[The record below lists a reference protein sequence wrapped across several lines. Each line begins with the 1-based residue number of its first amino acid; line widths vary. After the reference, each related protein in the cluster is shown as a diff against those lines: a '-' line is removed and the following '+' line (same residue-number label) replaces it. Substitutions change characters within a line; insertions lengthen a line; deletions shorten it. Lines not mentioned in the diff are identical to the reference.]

1 MGIRL
6 YPEYKDYNEVKVTL
20 MNEYV
25 ISNINKKSN
34 IGAIDN
40 VQLQSLTITG
50 PKIHNEKHLSATGQI
65 TVADYKHTI
74 YNLLTKHFEDYRKKN
89 TDTTNAV
96 SLFPGVKIEIHSYT
110 GSRSYYGNVL
120 DWNMSFNGALST
132 ITINWSSIVP
142 EVRNGNT
149 AANELGKFVGIFET
163 PYDAIKRAKEV
174 YKYSEIDFIYIYNN
188 TRYTES
194 DLQSASLLMFPKPI
208 ELDLS
213 AAPSTG
219 NRLID
224 CYNAIVDN
232 AITGENH
239 PVYGEVIDNKY
250 IVRPT
255 NMNLSAETT
264 DNSRE
269 CSDIIFVLNGK
280 YLPYSQVNGK
290 LVVPLTSFTCNFNFK
305 DQQFQGDI
313 NGNFNG
319 TVISDNNGTWLST
332 ESIEGANRVHKQSI
346 DHKFFN
352 EVSFEC
358 LNTLCFENYNLD
370 SKVKLEIFDEC
381 GNHVHVLS
389 DVYTITEHEYT
400 IDGAV
405 VKASV
410 KCTNLFSSDKTKVGE
425 EQVPPAVEDKK
436 EEEKKQTTEEAK
448 QPTEQTTDLVTYLKS
463 EDEFFVSLNNDATV
477 ANSPQFNALVDEFMN
492 LYKSKSGFSRNI
504 DFGFACK
511 LCEQR
516 QYGLLSLLMAV
527 ANYGIRDYPIKGRP
541 KDNNSYD
548 WSKDNYIDPAMMIF
562 DKNGNSYINGVKF
575 CASSIG
581 KKPFDYNSGSE
592 GGIGIAHFDSGSLI
606 DIYTKIG
613 FDPDEVK
620 TKAQQDH
627 FNQLLT
633 KSHNIVRWD
642 SITIKSQA
650 GLTATSIHRKVPVFN
665 GKPDYYIVKQVMSDK
680 AWHDWAEAMLNYV
693 VTDNKKEVYPF
704 QRMLFSMWVNE
715 YWIPTI
721 NKLKTCIPSNPKHQ
735 PSLQDAVRIS
745 RAGNSAKALITG
757 SKTIQS
763 ECGMDVEGQYNA
775 YYKQKPKDRT
785 IRQMAFCRRCANVI
799 SWIINEGWKD
809 K

>member
-34 IGAIDN
+34 VGTIDN

-89 TDTTNAV
+89 TDNTNAA

-120 DWNMSFNGALST
+120 EWNMSFNGALST

-149 AANELGKFVGIFET
+149 APNELGKFVGIFET

-213 AAPSTG
+213 AAPSTS

-232 AITGENH
+232 AITVEEH

-305 DQQFQGDI
+305 DQVFRGDI

-436 EEEKKQTTEEAK
+436 EEDTKEEAK
-448 QPTEQTTDLVTYLKS
+448 NSDSPKEKLNDLVTYLKS
-463 EDEFFVSLNNDATV
+463 EDDFTVSLSFDSTKPNTKTFYEN
-477 ANSPQFNALVDEFMN
+477 VDKFIQ
-492 LYKSKSGFSRNI
+492 LYGTKSGNARNL
-504 DFGFACK
+504 DFGYVK
-511 LCEQR
+511 DLHEKR
-516 QYGLLSLLMAV
+516 QYGLLSLLMAA
-527 ANYGIRDYPIKGRP
+527 ANYGVKDYPERWKS
-541 KDNNSYD
+541 DEF
-548 WSKDNYIDPAMMIF
+548 IDPVLF
-562 DKNGNSYINGVKF
+562 YNNGKEINHTKF
-575 CASSIG
+575 GASSIG
-581 KKPFDYNSGSE
+581 KKPFDYEE

-606 DIYTKIG
+606 DIYTTMG
-613 FDPDEVK
+613 FKPEEVN
-620 TKAQQDH
+620 TKEKRDH
-627 FNQLLT
+627 FNEILTYDHRIIDWQEITISSKAGISDGIIRVVPIFDKRRSNHVKVNSKDTAYYRKFALLKGDT
-633 KSHNIVRWD
+633 AWKDWARELVNYVHKGSNIVNASKD
-642 SITIKSQA
+642 
-650 GLTATSIHRKVPVFN
+650 
-665 GKPDYYIVKQVMSDK
+665 
-680 AWHDWAEAMLNYV
+680 AEC
-693 VTDNKKEVYPF
+693 YPF
-704 QRMLFSMWVNE
+704 QRMLFDLWVNE

-721 NKLKTCIPSNPKHQ
+721 NGLKKCNVQ
-735 PSLQDAVRIS
+735 PGHLVSLQDAVRIS
-745 RAGNSAKALITG
+745 RAGNSGKDYIN
-757 SKTIQS
+757 QS
-763 ECGMDVEGQYNA
+763 CGKNVAEQFVIYRNMQDREI
-775 YYKQKPKDRT
+775 KQK
-785 IRQMAFCRRCANVI
+785 AFCRRCANII
-799 SWIINEGWKD
+799 SWLVRNMVD
-809 K
+809 